1 MVEQIVTVVIP
12 THLPE
17 PTLLN
22 QISLAQTLK
31 VLGQHPITFVV
42 PEGLDTRWYEEF
54 CRGKAEIS
62 FERFSWEGHREFSRL
77 MLSPDFYDRFLSY
90 RYILICHLDAFVF
103 KNDLDAWCE
112 RGYDYVGSVIY
123 DRGWESGLP
132 VSRRKNL
139 VNAFLRRSLGIQRTE
154 YFANGGF
161 ALKNVRTFYKLT
173 KKFRRYVDFY
183 RSLAKIRG
191 RGFLE
196 DIFVI
201 RHLPRLSRSFALAP
215 RADAMKFGAEYVDY
229 QVRDLPFDVADTDSL
244 PFGIH
249 GWIQFQAAY
258 WRPVIRK
265 FGYKL

>member
-161 ALKNVRTFYKLT
+161 ALMSV
-173 KKFRRYVDFY
+173 
-183 RSLAKIRG
+183 
-191 RGFLE
+191 
-196 DIFVI
+196 
-201 RHLPRLSRSFALAP
+201 LSTSSRRSFDVMSTFIGHSQKSVGAGSWKISSSSAICHVCLA
-215 RADAMKFGAEYVDY
+215 A
-229 QVRDLPFDVADTDSL
+229 SL
-244 PFGIH
+244 SH
-249 GWIQFQAAY
+249 LVLT
-258 WRPVIRK
+258 R
-265 FGYKL
+265 